1 MIKRNF
7 RGDQRIMTKT
17 VFHIKEGKADRL
29 YELFTIALKPYDFN
43 PHTKIR
49 IKRTKLKGS
58 TMQAQPI
65 FSLKSLLRGLRAY
78 RIRVSEYVRGSDS
91 LKVDELPEDV
101 LIGWFAHE
109 LGHVKDYQDHSLIG
123 MLIFGLKYVLSARF
137 RKKIE
142 HRADQI
148 AIEHGFHNEVLATK
162 KFLFH
167 HEAIENS
174 YRLKMK
180 RFYMP
185 MRDVEDWIEENIS
198 IDPVD

>member
-1 MIKRNF
+1 
-7 RGDQRIMTKT
+7 MTENL
-17 VFHIKEGKADRL
+17 FHIENGRAKRL
-29 YELFTIALKPYDFN
+29 NELFTTALKPYTFKPN
-43 PHTKIR
+43 TKVLV
-49 IKRTKLKGS
+49 KRARLKGS
-58 TMQAQPI
+58 TMQAQPVISFSSII
-65 FSLKSLLRGLRAY
+65 FGLKTY
-78 RIRVSEYVRGSDS
+78 RIRVSKYVRGSDS
-91 LKVDELPEDV
+91 FRVDELPEDV

-123 MLIFGLKYVLSARF
+123 MLLFGIKYVLSARF

-185 MRDVEDWIEENIS
+185 LRDVEEWIEENVS

>member
-1 MIKRNF
+1 MIE
-7 RGDQRIMTKT
+7 T
-17 VFHIKEGKADRL
+17 VFQIKKGNARRL
-29 YELFTIALKPYDFN
+29 HELFKIAMEPYEFDS
-43 PHTKIR
+43 HTKIR
-49 IKRTKLKGS
+49 VQRTKLKGS

-65 FSLKSLLRGLRAY
+65 FTLKSFFSGLNTY
-78 RIRVSEYVRGSDS
+78 RIRVSKFVRGSHS
-91 LKVDELPEDV
+91 FSVDELPDDV

-109 LGHVKDYQDHSLIG
+109 LGHVKDYQEHTLIG
-123 MLIFGLKYVLSARF
+123 MLFFGVKYVLSAKF
-137 RKKIE
+137 RKRIE

-185 MRDVEDWIEENIS
+185 MRDVEEWIEENVS